1 MVTDAGRMLRI
12 VLGVFFGVVGIA
24 HAQALPIA
32 FQSPSDAEEEAE
44 TLRVIDQRELGN
56 LLQWSRNPS
65 YAGGPDL
72 SEPLVSDRPDFTE
85 ASSTVGRGVSQY
97 EVGYTYTYDVDGGTR
112 VRSHSIGEPLLRR
125 GMFADWFELRLGL
138 FPVNERVRENGSSQT
153 TIGTEDLYIG
163 AKLGMTPQD
172 GVLPEMALIPQMT
185 VPTGSEEFSAGEV
198 LPGALWAYSWELESG
213 CEISA
218 NTQVNRA
225 IDELSARTYWELAQ
239 SVAIGFDLVGRFGG
253 YTEWYAMFPSS
264 SESAQVEHYFN
275 GGITYLCHKDLQLDF
290 RAGTGL
296 SENSDDFFLGIGFVA
311 RFP

>member
-1 MVTDAGRMLRI
+1 MATDAPMMIRM
-12 VLGVFFGVVGIA
+12 VLAMSFGVVGIVCG
-24 HAQALPIA
+24 QDLPTEVRGDGDDGA
-32 FQSPSDAEEEAE
+32 DPAA
-44 TLRVIDQRELGN
+44 LRVIDHRDLGN

-65 YAGGPDL
+65 YSGGPDL

-112 VRSHSIGEPLLRR
+112 VRSQSIGEPLLRR

-138 FPVNERVRENGSSQT
+138 FPVNERVRDGASSRT
-153 TIGTEDLYIG
+153 TVGTEDLYLG
-163 AKLGMTPQD
+163 AKLGITPQD
-172 GVLPEMALIPQMT
+172 GLLPEMALIPQMT
-185 VPTGSEEFSAGEV
+185 VPTGSEEFSTGEV

-213 CEISA
+213 CELSA

-225 IDELSARTYWELAQ
+225 IDDLSARTYWEMAQ

-264 SESAQVEHYFN
+264 SESARVEHYFN

-296 SENSDDFFLGIGFVA
+296 SESSDDFFLGIGFVA